1 MTQEDLAKAI
11 GVDQSAVSLWE
22 KGIGP
27 KRDRL
32 LEIAKILDCNVG
44 DLLYVAED
52 VDQNNNGTEAIN

>member
-32 LEIAKILDCNVG
+32 LEIAKILDCNVS
-44 DLLYVAED
+44 DLLHVTDGEEAE
-52 VDQNNNGTEAIN
+52 